1 MTVLLLDT
9 SVAIPLV
16 LASHEAHEPVTG
28 AIGTRSVALAG
39 HAAFETYAV
48 LTRLPGD
55 ARLTPADAVRLLDG
69 RFEKPALLD
78 AASSRKS
85 LAALAELGIAGGATY
100 DGLVALAAS
109 RAGLPLAS
117 RDRRAE
123 ATYRRVGVDVEF
135 VSGSQSRTS

>member
-1 MTVLLLDT
+1 MTDLLLDT

-16 LASHEAHEPVTG
+16 LASHEAHEAVTD
-28 AIGTRSVALAG
+28 AIGARSVALAG

-55 ARLTPADAVRLLDG
+55 ARLTPADSVRLMDA

-85 LAALAELGIAGGATY
+85 IAVLADHGITGGATY
-100 DGLVALAAS
+100 DGLVALAAA
-109 RAGLPLAS
+109 RAGLTLAS
-117 RDRRAE
+117 RDLRAD
-123 ATYRRVGVDVEF
+123 ATYRRVGVDVELL
-135 VSGSQSRTS
+135 SGSQTQSG